1 MINSVAFATYEPG
14 LATSG
19 IRNSPDNYMGLIG
32 QALSPQGAQMTNL
45 LALAVVLGLLLWME
59 HVRLRASGS
68 GALGR

>member
-19 IRNSPDNYMGLIG
+19 IRNSPDNFSGIVG
-32 QALSPQGAQMTNL
+32 QVTGGNPAMATNL
-45 LALAVVLGLLLWME
+45 LALAVVLGILLWIE

-68 GALGR
+68 VGR